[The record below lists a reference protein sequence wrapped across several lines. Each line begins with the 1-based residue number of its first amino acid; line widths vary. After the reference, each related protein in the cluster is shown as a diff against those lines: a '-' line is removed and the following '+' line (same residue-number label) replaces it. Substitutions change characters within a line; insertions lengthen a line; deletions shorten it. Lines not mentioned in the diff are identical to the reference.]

1 MKHSFG
7 SIVKTYRE
15 RHHMTQLELAVRSK
29 GGLSTAIISKAET
42 DPNYNPQL
50 STFIKFYKVMGIPFD
65 EIMSILEGTPDDK

>member
-7 SIVKTYRE
+7 SIVKAYRE
-15 RHHMTQLELAVRSK
+15 RHHMTQLELVVKSN

-50 STFIKFYKVMGIPFD
+50 STFIKFYKVIGIPFD
-65 EIMSILEGTPDDK
+65 EIISILEGNSDDK

>member
-7 SIVKTYRE
+7 SIVKAYRE
-15 RHHMTQLELAVRSK
+15 RHRMTQLELAVKSK

-42 DPNYNPQL
+42 DTKYNPQL

-65 EIMSILEGTPDDK
+65 EIISVLDGTADDK